1 MDRKGADRKGADGA
15 GRPRRPFRSSGTS
28 RASGVSQA
36 SGTSRASGSSH
47 GSGTSQASQAS
58 QASGGSSTSRGFR
71 TSRTLRTVRAYAFG
85 AAGLLLAGC
94 ASMPDH
100 GEIRRVE
107 ASQGVDSQV
116 RVFGVPPSDKAS
128 PQEIVDGFLE
138 AMTSDDP
145 QLQTARKYLTA
156 EAAKNW
162 KPGSAVTVLSAG
174 LDRFSVQG
182 EKDPAGPRFKVA
194 GKTLATVDE
203 RSAYQ
208 PETGGRRYEEFL
220 QLVEEDKQWRI
231 ATPPSSL
238 VLSDSDFQRIY
249 MPVNK
254 YYFAGGTLVADPV
267 YVRQRSDPDSRMDPT
282 TQAVKSL
289 LAGPSKWLGPVV
301 ASSFPTGTELREG
314 TKSLSYDGQNT
325 LRVPLNDKADNVA
338 QPQCRKMAT
347 QLLYTVKDLTGSRVE
362 RVELLR
368 ADGKSS
374 LCTVSEADAAVVAN
388 RPRSPDHQYYVD
400 NENRLQRMSLE
411 PTREEQQDRPEPVPG
426 PLAGN
431 PAFKVGSAA
440 VAYDEKRA
448 AVVSDDGHD
457 LYVVNLTTAG
467 PMPQKPVLS
476 SKGTKPN
483 GLSAPTWDAAGDLWI
498 ADQDLP
504 NAALWRVPG
513 GTGSPERV
521 EVSGLDGGRITALRA
536 SPDGVRIAL
545 LVQKDSRKNL
555 FIGRIERP
563 ASNGD
568 GPSVLVRELRPA
580 APQLADVTAMSWAP
594 RGRLLVVGRES
605 GGVVQARYMLA
616 DGSMVGAGLPGATGL
631 EAVAASEDEKKP
643 VVAYSGEDGI
653 VWLPPGA
660 QWRTVAAGGKLP
672 VYPG

>member
-1 MDRKGADRKGADGA
+1 MGAEPGTRADR
-15 GRPRRPFRSSGTS
+15 T
-28 RASGVSQA
+28 
-36 SGTSRASGSSH
+36 
-47 GSGTSQASQAS
+47 GSGPT
-58 QASGGSSTSRGFR
+58 GSARTDRGVPR
-71 TSRTLRTVRAYAFG
+71 SLRAYAF
-85 AAGLLLAGC
+85 ATAGLLLAGC

-100 GEIRRVE
+100 GEIRPVQV
-107 ASQGVDSQV
+107 SQGVDSQV
-116 RVFGVPPSDKAS
+116 RVFGVPPADRAS
-128 PQEIVDGFLE
+128 SQEIVDGFLE

-145 QLQTARKYLTA
+145 QLQTARKYLTE

-162 KPGSAVTVLSAG
+162 KPGAAITVLSAG

-182 EKDPAGPRFKVA
+182 EKDPAATRFKVT
-194 GKTLATVDE
+194 GKMLATVDE

-208 PETGGRRYEEFL
+208 PETGGKRYEEFL
-220 QLVEEDKQWRI
+220 QLTQENKQWRI

-238 VLSDSDFQRIY
+238 VLSESDFQRIY

-282 TQAVKSL
+282 TQTVKSL

-301 ASSFPTGTELREG
+301 TSSFPTGTELREG

-325 LRVPLNDKADNVA
+325 LRVPLNGKADNVA
-338 QPQCRKMAT
+338 QPQCQKMAT
-347 QLLYTVKDLTGSRVE
+347 QLLYTVKDLTGSRVD

-368 ADGKSS
+368 SDGKSS
-374 LCTVSEADAAVVAN
+374 LCGVTEAAAAVVAN
-388 RPRSPDHQYYVD
+388 RPLSPGHQYYVD
-400 NENRLQRMSLE
+400 NEGRLQRMSLD
-411 PTREEQQDRPEPVPG
+411 PNREEQQDPPAPVPG
-426 PLAGN
+426 PLSGN
-431 PAFKVGSAA
+431 PPFKVGSAA
-440 VAYDEKRA
+440 ITYDEKRA
-448 AVVSDDGHD
+448 AVVSEDAHG

-467 PMPQKPVLS
+467 PMPQPLLTAKGSKPA
-476 SKGTKPN
+476 GFT
-483 GLSAPTWDAAGDLWI
+483 APSWDAAGDLWI
-498 ADQDLP
+498 ADQDDQNP
-504 NAALWRVPG
+504 TLWRLPG
-513 GTGSPERV
+513 GSGTPEKV
-521 EVSGLDGGRITALRA
+521 AVSGLDGGRITALKT

-545 LVQKDSRKNL
+545 LVQKESRKTL

-563 ASNGD
+563 D
-568 GPSVLVRELRPA
+568 GKSDGSAVSVRELRPA

-643 VVAYSGEDGI
+643 VVAFSGEDGI

-660 QWRTVAAGGKLP
+660 QWRTVAAGGKAP

>member
-1 MDRKGADRKGADGA
+1 MERAERAERAGTGAERTGA
-15 GRPRRPFRSSGTS
+15 GAL
-28 RASGVSQA
+28 RAL
-36 SGTSRASGSSH
+36 RAG
-47 GSGTSQASQAS
+47 ALA
-58 QASGGSSTSRGFR
+58 
-71 TSRTLRTVRAYAFG
+71 

-100 GEIRRVE
+100 GEIRPVE

-116 RVFGVPPSDKAS
+116 RVFGVPPADRAS

-145 QLQTARKYLTA
+145 QLQTARKYLTE

-162 KPGSAVTVLSAG
+162 KPGAAVTVLSSG

-182 EKDPAGPRFKVA
+182 EKDPAAPRFKVA

-208 PETGGRRYEEFL
+208 PETGDRRYEEFL
-220 QLVEEDKQWRI
+220 QLTQENKQWRI

-238 VLSDSDFQRIY
+238 VLSESDFQRIY

-282 TQAVKSL
+282 TQTVTSL

-301 ASSFPTGTELREG
+301 TSSFPTGTALREG

-325 LRVPLNDKADNVA
+325 LRVPLNEKADDVVE
-338 QPQCRKMAT
+338 PECRRMAT
-347 QLLYTVKDLTGSRVE
+347 QLLYTVKDLTGSRVD
-362 RVELLR
+362 RVELAR
-368 ADGKSS
+368 ADGKST
-374 LCTVSEADAAVVAN
+374 LCQVTEADAAVIAN
-388 RPRSPDHQYYVD
+388 RPLSPGHQYFVD
-400 NENRLQRMSLE
+400 NEDRLQRMSLDPNREDQQE
-411 PTREEQQDRPEPVPG
+411 PPGPVPG
-426 PLAGN
+426 PLSGN
-431 PAFKVGSAA
+431 PPFKVGSAA

-448 AVVSDDGHD
+448 AVVSLDGHG

-467 PMPQKPVLS
+467 PMPQPLLTA
-476 SKGTKPN
+476 KGAKPN
-483 GLSAPTWDAAGDLWI
+483 GLTAPSWDAAGDLWI
-498 ADQDLP
+498 ADPDPQDP
-504 NAALWRVPG
+504 TLWRLPG
-513 GTGSPERV
+513 GAGTAERV
-521 EVSGLDGGRITALRA
+521 EVSGLDGGRITGLKA

-545 LVQKDSRKNL
+545 LVERQGRKTL
-555 FIGRIERP
+555 YIGRIERP
-563 ASNGD
+563 DGTGD
-568 GPSVLVRELRPA
+568 ISAVSVRELRPA

-616 DGSMVGAGLPGATGL
+616 DGSMVGAGLPGAAGL
-631 EAVAASEDEKKP
+631 VAVAASEDEKMP
-643 VVAYSGEDGI
+643 VVAFSDDDGI

-660 QWRTVAAGGKLP
+660 QWRTVVAGGRAP

>member
-1 MDRKGADRKGADGA
+1 MGAE
-15 GRPRRPFRSSGTS
+15 PRQS
-28 RASGVSQA
+28 R
-36 SGTSRASGSSH
+36 
-47 GSGTSQASQAS
+47 
-58 QASGGSSTSRGFR
+58 R
-71 TSRTLRTVRAYAFG
+71 TARTLRACALG

-94 ASMPDH
+94 ASMPDR
-100 GEIRRVE
+100 GEIRPVQ

-116 RVFGVPPSDKAS
+116 RVFGVPPADRAS
-128 PQEIVDGFLE
+128 PQEIIDGFLE

-145 QLQTARKYLTA
+145 QLQTARKYLTE

-174 LDRFSVQG
+174 LDRVSVPG
-182 EKDPAGPRFKVA
+182 EKDPAAPRFRVT
-194 GKTLATVDE
+194 GKMLATVDE

-208 PETGGRRYEEFL
+208 PETSDRRYEEFL
-220 QLVEEDKQWRI
+220 QLTQEDKQWRI

-238 VLSDSDFQRIY
+238 VLSESDFQRIY

-254 YYFAGGTLVADPV
+254 YYFAGATLVADPV

-282 TQAVKSL
+282 TQTVKSL

-301 ASSFPTGTELREG
+301 TSSFPTGTELREG

-338 QPQCRKMAT
+338 EPACRKMAT
-347 QLLYTVKDLTGSRVE
+347 QLLYTVKDLTGSRVD
-362 RVELLR
+362 RVELVR
-368 ADGKSS
+368 ADGKSV
-374 LCTVSEADAAVVAN
+374 LCQITEAAAAVVAN
-388 RPRSPDHQYYVD
+388 RPLSPGHQYYVD
-400 NENRLQRMSLE
+400 NENRLQRMSLD
-411 PTREEQQDRPEPVPG
+411 PNREEQQDAAAAVPG
-426 PLAGN
+426 PLSGN
-431 PAFKVGSAA
+431 PPFKVGSAA

-448 AVVSDDGHD
+448 AVVSEDEHG

-467 PMPQKPVLS
+467 PMPAPLLTAKGFKPA
-476 SKGTKPN
+476 
-483 GLSAPTWDAAGDLWI
+483 GLTAPTWDAAGDLWI
-498 ADQDLP
+498 ADQDP
-504 NAALWRVPG
+504 QNPTLWRLPG
-513 GTGSPERV
+513 GAGTPERV
-521 EVSGLDGGRITALRA
+521 EVSGLNGARITGLKA
-536 SPDGVRIAL
+536 SPDGVRMAL
-545 LVQKDSRKNL
+545 LLQSKGRNNL

-563 ASNGD
+563 DAKGD
-568 GPSVLVRELRPA
+568 GSVVSVRELRPA

-631 EAVAASEDEKKP
+631 EAVAASEDERKP
-643 VVAYSGEDGI
+643 VVAYSKEDGI

-660 QWRTVAAGGKLP
+660 QWRTVAAGGRAP